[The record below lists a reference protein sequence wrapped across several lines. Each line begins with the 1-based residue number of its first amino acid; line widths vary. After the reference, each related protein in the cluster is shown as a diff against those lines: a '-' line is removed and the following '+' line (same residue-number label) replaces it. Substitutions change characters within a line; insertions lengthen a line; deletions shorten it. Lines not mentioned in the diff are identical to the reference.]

1 MADQP
6 VTARQVIERLTSV
19 GVNLYPWQESALKR
33 LFDGGPVTSCARP
46 EDVPRLWW
54 RPIPYVRIKDTWE
67 ARCPDCGHVAMLW
80 ARYMQP
86 LIADYHYCTVKEKV
100 SGA

>member
-1 MADQP
+1 MAEQP

-33 LFDGGPVTSCARP
+33 LFDGGPVTSCAHP

-54 RPIPYVRIKDTWE
+54 RPIPYVLNGETWT
-67 ARCPDCGHVAMLW
+67 ARCPDCGSVAMLW
-80 ARYMQP
+80 ARHLQP
-86 LIADYHYCTVKEKV
+86 QGDHHHYCTVKEKV